1 MARIHAAIVVA
12 CAAAIAPA
20 QAPAHAQWP
29 RPVEDSLTIATVSFH
44 WLDSASGRP
53 DLIKEE
59 IAVYTEQAIDDGV
72 TLIARSAAQ
81 SVREDVPIQR
91 RRVVVDGKE
100 TEVVIAPERE
110 FGVGGIELGAR
121 VRLREAGPWIIS
133 AQGVF
138 GVPGSGEN
146 RINERFGEGGGDTDL
161 RLQAGR
167 ALKDGAFVAASGG
180 WRNRRGEDRDEIRL
194 DLTAG
199 RPLERGVHIFV
210 QSYSVWS
217 TRGGPRAASDYSGH
231 RLQASILLPVTRRSR
246 LQIGALATVRSD
258 NMARERA
265 VTISLWRR
273 F

>member
-1 MARIHAAIVVA
+1 MRRGVAAIAAA
-12 CAAAIAPA
+12 CAAAIVPA
-20 QAPAHAQWP
+20 AAPAHAQWT
-29 RPVEDSLTIATVSFH
+29 RPEEDSLTIATVSFH

-59 IAVYTEQAIDDGV
+59 FAVYTEQAIDDGV

-81 SVREDVPIQR
+81 SVREDVPTR
-91 RRVVVDGKE
+91 RLRIVEDGEE
-100 TEVVIAPERE
+100 TEILIEPERE

-121 VRLREAGPWIIS
+121 VRLREAGPWMIS

-138 GVPGSGEN
+138 GIPGSGEN

-161 RLQAGR
+161 RLQLGR
-167 ALKDGAFVAASGG
+167 ALESGAFLAASGG

-217 TRGGPRAASDYSGH
+217 TRPIPATGF
-231 RLQASILLPVTRRSR
+231 RLRYCFP
-246 LQIGALATVRSD
+246 
-258 NMARERA
+258 
-265 VTISLWRR
+265 
-273 F
+273 